1 MKGII
6 RKVLN
11 YDEMSTIV
19 ALHVKR
25 FIGNSQIGVL
35 GLPTGGTPLGMYEEL
50 RRDFRLDWSKVAT
63 FNLDEY
69 VGIDKDHPESY
80 KNYMYRNLFSHIDI
94 DENKV
99 HFPDGEHYD
108 SRITYFGGLDFTVL
122 GIGNNGHIAFN
133 EPGSSF
139 ESKTRLVDLDER
151 TISDNSRFFNSID
164 EVPKQ
169 AWTMGLK
176 TIMDSKEIYLIAQGK
191 SKWDII
197 REAFYGEITEKVPAS
212 ILQRH
217 DNLTV
222 LYCD

>member
-6 RKVLN
+6 RKVGS
-11 YDEMSTIV
+11 YDEMSKIV

-50 RRDFRLDWSKVAT
+50 RQDFRLDWNKVAT

-94 DENKV
+94 DERRV

-176 TIMDSKEIYLIAQGK
+176 TIMDSKEIFLIAQGK
-191 SKWDII
+191 SKWEII

-212 ILQRH
+212 ILQKH
-217 DNLTV
+217 KNLTV